1 MCHFFPFSLPLVV
14 FVLIVPFD
22 SSLQFDTLFAFDLG
36 SFVLVVVVVV
46 EVVRI
51 LYIGCDELFIVQ
63 WVQYD
68 TDKNAVMLYF
78 IFHSYYLTLLIDSI
92 EMRDVVVVFI
102 ILLLFPLFLLFL
114 LPFLPVFFLLL
125 FL

>member
-14 FVLIVPFD
+14 LVLIVPFD

-46 EVVRI
+46 VVRI

-68 TDKNAVMLYF
+68 TDNNA
-78 IFHSYYLTLLIDSI
+78 
-92 EMRDVVVVFI
+92 
-102 ILLLFPLFLLFL
+102 
-114 LPFLPVFFLLL
+114 PV
-125 FL
+125 